1 MLHARAAESTPIF
14 GTRETHSETDRQN
27 VNYSFYP
34 DVAIETCMDAGSGL
48 MFLACVAIEKRRNQS
63 NSSTLDVVM
72 AALPSILRDTD
83 ILRVSKDTQQTNVII

>member
-1 MLHARAAESTPIF
+1 
-14 GTRETHSETDRQN
+14 
-27 VNYSFYP
+27 
-34 DVAIETCMDAGSGL
+34 MDAGSGL

-83 ILRVSKDTQQTNVII
+83 ILRVFKDTLLKLQNRQTLLYNAFNSVYTNEINILR

>member
-1 MLHARAAESTPIF
+1 
-14 GTRETHSETDRQN
+14 
-27 VNYSFYP
+27 
-34 DVAIETCMDAGSGL
+34 MDAGSGL

-83 ILRVSKDTQQTNVII
+83 ILRVSKDMLLKLQNRQTLLNDAFNSVYTNDINILR

>member
-1 MLHARAAESTPIF
+1 
-14 GTRETHSETDRQN
+14 
-27 VNYSFYP
+27 
-34 DVAIETCMDAGSGL
+34 MDAGSGL

-83 ILRVSKDTQQTNVII
+83 ILRVSKDTLLKL

>member
-1 MLHARAAESTPIF
+1 
-14 GTRETHSETDRQN
+14 
-27 VNYSFYP
+27 
-34 DVAIETCMDAGSGL
+34 MDAGSGL

-83 ILRVSKDTQQTNVII
+83 ILRVFKDRLLKLQNRQTLLYNAFNSVYTNEINTLR

>member
-1 MLHARAAESTPIF
+1 
-14 GTRETHSETDRQN
+14 
-27 VNYSFYP
+27 
-34 DVAIETCMDAGSGL
+34 MDTGSGL

-83 ILRVSKDTQQTNVII
+83 ILRVSKDMLLKLQNRQTLLNDAFNSVYTNDINILR

>member
-1 MLHARAAESTPIF
+1 
-14 GTRETHSETDRQN
+14 
-27 VNYSFYP
+27 
-34 DVAIETCMDAGSGL
+34 

-83 ILRVSKDTQQTNVII
+83 ILRVSKDTLLKLQNRQTSLYNAFNSVYTNEINILR